1 MVSSVLLLAV
11 TLGAMP
17 DLSAL
22 SAKQREVY
30 ARVAADEFCSCTS
43 SLTLAACNDKKP
55 KCKTAEHLS
64 TVLARIAQTGLSV
77 DEISTFMSS
86 RVSGPF
92 CGKPK
97 TLKVDDAPQRGDKNA
112 PLTVIE
118 FADFRCPHCRDAAPR
133 VQEALAKYGKKV
145 RFIFVPYPLQNNPQS
160 VNAAAALLAAGN
172 QNKLWQMHEALF
184 SAPSTEFEL
193 PLLVSLATKAGLDPK
208 KFTADLGSEA
218 VRNRVAALKQ
228 SAVDAGVEATPTFYV
243 NGREL
248 QPDPELFTFAD
259 RFEMELDRNSGICQ

>member
-1 MVSSVLLLAV
+1 MVSPLLSLALTV
-11 TLGAMP
+11 AMP

-43 SLTLAACNDKKP
+43 SLTLAACNDSKP

-64 TVLARIAQTGLSV
+64 TILARVAQTGLSV

-97 TLKVDDAPQRGDKNA
+97 ALKLDDAPQRGAKDA
-112 PLTVIE
+112 PITVVE

-133 VQEALAKYGKKV
+133 VEEALHRYGKKV
-145 RFIFVPYPLQNNPQS
+145 RFVFVPYPLQNNAQS

-172 QNKLWQMHEALF
+172 QNKLWQMHAALF
-184 SAPSTEFEL
+184 SSTSTEFEP
-193 PLLVSLATKAGLDPK
+193 PLLMTLAAKIGLDLK
-208 KFTADLGSEA
+208 RFNADLTSQA
-218 VRNRVAALKQ
+218 VRDRVATLKQ
-228 SAVDAGVEATPTFYV
+228 AAVSVGIEATPTFYV

-248 QPDPELFTFAD
+248 QPDPELYTFAD
-259 RFEMELDRNSGICQ
+259 RFEMELDRNSGVCQ

>member
-1 MVSSVLLLAV
+1 MVAPVLFVAL
-11 TLGAMP
+11 TMGGMP

-43 SLTLAACNDKKP
+43 SLTLAACNDSKP

-64 TVLARIAQTGLSV
+64 VILARIVQTGLSV

-92 CGKPK
+92 CGKAK
-97 TLKVDDAPQRGDKNA
+97 ALKVDDAPAQGDKNA
-112 PLTVIE
+112 ALTVIE

-133 VQEALAKYGKKV
+133 VREALVRYGKKV
-145 RFIFVPYPLQNNPQS
+145 RFVFVPYPLQDNPQS

-184 SAPSTEFEL
+184 TSASTDFDT
-193 PLLVSLATKAGLDPK
+193 PLLVAIASKVGLDTK
-208 KFTADLGSEA
+208 RFTADLASPA
-218 VRNRVAALKQ
+218 IRDRVSALKQ
-228 SAVDAGVEATPTFYV
+228 AAVAAGVQATPTFYV
-243 NGREL
+243 NGHEL
-248 QPDPELFTFAD
+248 QPDPELYTFAD
-259 RFEMELDRNSGICQ
+259 RFEMELDRNSGTCQ

>member
-1 MVSSVLLLAV
+1 MVSPLFYLALTV
-11 TLGAMP
+11 AMP

-43 SLTLAACNDKKP
+43 SLTLAACNDSKP
-55 KCKTAEHLS
+55 KCKTADHLS
-64 TVLARIAQTGLSV
+64 TILARIAQTGLSV

-97 TLKVDDAPQRGDKNA
+97 TLKLDDAPQRGAKDA
-112 PLTVIE
+112 PLTVVE

-133 VQEALAKYGKKV
+133 VEEALRRYGKKV
-145 RFIFVPYPLQNNPQS
+145 RFVFVPYPLQNNAQS

-184 SAPSTEFEL
+184 TSTSTEFEQ
-193 PLLVSLATKAGLDPK
+193 PLLTTIAGKIGLDVK
-208 KFTADLGSEA
+208 RFIADLASPA
-218 VRNRVAALKQ
+218 VRDRVAALKQ
-228 SAVDAGVEATPTFYV
+228 SAVTLGIEATPTFYV

-248 QPDPELFTFAD
+248 QPDPELYTFAD
-259 RFEMELDRNSGICQ
+259 RFEMELDRNSGVCQ